1 MDLMDYRKAELEE
14 DFMLKSE
21 AVLKLFPER
30 FQIFDGT
37 SHEQREQLAQR
48 LGLIPALLA

>member
-14 DFMLKSE
+14 DFMLESE

-30 FQIFDGT
+30 FQLFDGT
-37 SHEQREQLAQR
+37 SHGQREQLAQR
-48 LGLIPALLA
+48 LGLIPAIVA